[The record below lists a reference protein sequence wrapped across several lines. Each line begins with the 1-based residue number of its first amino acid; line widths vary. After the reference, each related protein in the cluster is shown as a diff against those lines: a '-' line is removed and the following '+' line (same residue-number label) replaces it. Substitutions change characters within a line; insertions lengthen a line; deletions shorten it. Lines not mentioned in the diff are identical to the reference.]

1 LSIAFT
7 TVATSD
13 LAVNVTF
20 VYPNSRTALL
30 ERLARGDAPD
40 TSLLGQNHLD
50 EFGIEASIH
59 NPSLRRIDRRA
70 GLIHRITWNVRELTL
85 PWEVGNTDLVCT
97 PLARVFP
104 YMARLRGRPRVL
116 VISYHLCATYE
127 RSSAP
132 ARRMLRASVRSAAGV
147 VCISEAGRSRLI
159 ELMEVDPALVEVA
172 QLGVDARYWKPTPP
186 AANGYVLTVGRD
198 LARDYAT
205 FARAVDG
212 LPLRAVIVAKH
223 ENLTGI
229 ELPSNVD
236 VRLDISPAEV
246 RELYAGAACAVV
258 PIHREGHRY
267 GTENS
272 GTIAL
277 LEAMATARPVI
288 VSERSTL
295 RDYVKPDETAISV
308 PAEDAAALRSAIER
322 LTADPALGDH
332 LGKSAR
338 KAVDERFTT
347 RAFAGRLADV
357 MRRVA
362 R

>member
-1 LSIAFT
+1 MAYGCVHVGYDVKVI
-7 TVATSD
+7 
-13 LAVNVTF
+13 F

-30 ERLARGDAPD
+30 ERLARGEAPD
-40 TSLLGQNHLD
+40 TSLLGQNHLH
-50 EFGIEASIH
+50 EHGIDASIH
-59 NPSLRRIDRRA
+59 NPSLRRVDRRS

-85 PWEVGNTDLVCT
+85 PWELGDADLVCT

-104 YMARLRGRPRVL
+104 YMARLRGRPPVL

-127 RSSAP
+127 RSRAP
-132 ARRMLRASVRSAAGV
+132 ARRMLKASVRSAAGV
-147 VCISEAGRSRLI
+147 VCISDAGRSRLI
-159 ELMEVDPALVEVA
+159 ELMEVDAAKVHVA
-172 QLGVDARYWKPTPP
+172 QLGVDEGYWQPSPL
-186 AANGYVLTVGRD
+186 AEDGYVLTVGRD
-198 LARDYAT
+198 LARDYQT
-205 FARAVDG
+205 FVRAVEG

-223 ENLTGI
+223 ENLAGI

-246 RELYAGAACAVV
+246 RELYAGASCAVV
-258 PIHREGHRY
+258 PIHREGHRH

-288 VSERSTL
+288 VTERSTL
-295 RDYVKPDETAISV
+295 RDYVAPDETAVTV
-308 PAEDAAALRSAIER
+308 PPDDPAALRSAIER
-322 LTADPALGDH
+322 VTADRGLAEQLGR
-332 LGKSAR
+332 SAR
-338 KAVDERFTT
+338 EAVDERFTT

-357 MRRVA
+357 IRRLA